1 MSWLQG
7 FAQGLWPKRAR
18 HGDDAG
24 RTEGADPGA
33 AVLGAQAPLA
43 VPSDAAADAMD
54 VDEVFEGSAIAD
66 AAGSEDVEDEDDYGP
81 ALGRQSD
88 SDSVGSSTLSS
99 GYASELDADVSESD
113 ASDAE
118 DDAEAMLCP
127 PGQVMVPTF
136 APRVRRSGDDD
147 ADASDGRG
155 QDRATLQAASAD
167 APAPVPSADATPTAA
182 RHLRCSA
189 PAALVETVRCGTAR
203 VVSPPRFWP
212 R

>member
-1 MSWLQG
+1 MCGVVALGVPS
-7 FAQGLWPKRAR
+7 R
-18 HGDDAG
+18 AG
-24 RTEGADPGA
+24 RAWIGQTCRGCKASHRVTGQSRLAMVTMPGA
-33 AVLGAQAPLA
+33 RRAPTPG
-43 VPSDAAADAMD
+43 VR
-54 VDEVFEGSAIAD
+54 GQRHCRRRRQR
-66 AAGSEDVEDEDDYGP
+66 
-81 ALGRQSD
+81 GRRGRGRLRSWQSD

-182 RHLRCSA
+182 RHLHCSA

-203 VVSPPRFWP
+203 VVSPPRFW
-212 R
+212 RR